1 MNVSDRLSNLIIDM
15 RPGER
20 LMLHDLVTI
29 ELVQK
34 SGRVARLRVVA
45 PREVKVK
52 KEPAE
57 NINHVASMAD

>member
-1 MNVSDRLSNLIIDM
+1 
-15 RPGER
+15 
-20 LMLHDLVTI
+20 MLHDTVTI

-57 NINHVASMAD
+57 NVNHVASMAD